1 MKAGIC
7 DGSLD
12 NSGRLHVI
20 EDGEMGKMTTT
31 ATEVG
36 WMFTCPLELQPWRR
50 PRKTMGGGRWD
61 DDDEAKAKN
70 EPGIAEIVDKYRAA
84 KEDGDSSRIGE

>member
-36 WMFTCPLELQPWRR
+36 WMLHAR
-50 PRKTMGGGRWD
+50 
-61 DDDEAKAKN
+61 
-70 EPGIAEIVDKYRAA
+70 
-84 KEDGDSSRIGE
+84 